1 MEAADFKSLIA
12 LSQEHQIPAY
22 ALPPEFVGVGL
33 VWERAKA
40 SMTVFEEAFHQYVE
54 KVIALT
60 V

>member
-33 VWERAKA
+33 VWERA
-40 SMTVFEEAFHQYVE
+40 
-54 KVIALT
+54 
-60 V
+60 